1 MYSFKTLGRILIITA
16 VFTILFTVG
25 INIQT
30 QKAFEILEQN
40 EIVIDEVKEYMNK
53 NAFPIRV
60 FANIAAQTVDS
71 DEKFEALSS
80 AYLRNKATLER
91 NLTQVKD
98 ISSRIEFQTY
108 ELLVFNLKSDEKE
121 SLRQK
126 LDEILN
132 RIEVTQGL
140 LETNF
145 SVPIIRNADLVSDFE
160 LQFEKINED
169 LAVFHDIYNGYSS
182 SIRSNYFM
190 IYNVLITGAM
200 ILIGMMAFVVF
211 RIIRKDLK
219 FITKTY
225 KHLDEHNYDLSH
237 LIPEKV
243 RFEEEQEVY
252 NTVERLFKEQQIFT
266 DFKNLVSQSYH
277 LDDILEMLFDKLSD
291 LMDIDR
297 IGIAFVDYRK
307 NKIIAE
313 YGVATYDQ
321 IKIGPGFEVST
332 EKTSLKKQLKT
343 PMSLIN
349 NDIPASVEK
358 KPHSVS
364 LNLIAAEGIKSNMI
378 IPLVTN
384 NVVFGFIFISSSKL
398 NHFTDENLKFAS
410 KIIYEISGALNRSYL
425 LKVVLSK
432 MTTTFAKLVDRKD
445 NETGDHILRMVSY
458 SKIIAEGLR
467 KMDIGTHPV
476 DRRMILEIERNASVH
491 DIGKVG
497 IPDKILKKPG
507 KLTPEE
513 WQIMKTHVMIGGEIF
528 ADLRRDLG
536 LFEADFYK
544 VPEEIVKFHHE
555 KFDGSGYPYRLSG
568 SEIPLV
574 ARIVALGDVFDA
586 LTSERAYKKA
596 FSFEKALEIIRE
608 STGTHFDPVVVEA
621 FFNQL
626 DEIKKIY
633 NKNL

>member
-1 MYSFKTLGRILIITA
+1 MYSFKTLGRTLIITA
-16 VFTILFTVG
+16 LFTILFTVG

-30 QKAFEILEQN
+30 HKAFEILEQN
-40 EIVIDEVKEYMNK
+40 ERVIDEIKVYLSENEL
-53 NAFPIRV
+53 PIRV

-71 DEKFEALSS
+71 DDKFEALSS
-80 AYLRNKATLER
+80 AYLRNKAALEK
-91 NLTQVKD
+91 NLTQVND
-98 ISSRIEFQTY
+98 ISGLIEFQVY
-108 ELLVFNLKSDEKE
+108 ELLIFNLKADEKKD
-121 SLRQK
+121 LRIK
-126 LDEILN
+126 LDAILDQ
-132 RIEVTQGL
+132 IENAQGL

-145 SVPIIRNADLVSDFE
+145 SVPIIRDADIVVDFE
-160 LQFEKINED
+160 NRFTKINED
-169 LAVFHDIYNGYSS
+169 IAEFHNMYNTYSV
-182 SIRSNYFM
+182 SIRSYYFL

-200 ILIGMMAFVVF
+200 ILIGLMAFVVF
-211 RIIRKDLK
+211 RVIRKDLE
-219 FITKTY
+219 FMTKTY
-225 KHLDEHNYDLSH
+225 RHLDEHNYDLSH

-243 RFEEEQEVY
+243 IFEEEKEVY
-252 NTVERLFKEQQIFT
+252 NTVERLFKEQQIFK

-277 LDDILEMLFDKLSD
+277 LDDILEMFYEKLND
-291 LMDIDR
+291 LMEIDR

-313 YGVATYDQ
+313 HGVANYEE
-321 IKIGPGFEVST
+321 IKIGPGFEVSID
-332 EKTSLKKQLKT
+332 KTSLKKQLKSH
-343 PMSLIN
+343 MGIIN
-349 NDIPASVEK
+349 NNIPASIEK

-378 IPLVTN
+378 VPLITN
-384 NVVFGFIFISSSKL
+384 NVVFGFIFISSSRL
-398 NHFTDENLKFAS
+398 NHFSEESLEFAS

-467 KMDIGTHPV
+467 RMDIPTHPV

-497 IPDKILKKPG
+497 IPDNILKKPG

-568 SEIPLV
+568 AEIPLV

-586 LTSERAYKKA
+586 LTSERVYKKA
-596 FSFEKALEIIRE
+596 FSFEKALEILRE